1 MVTTF
6 FMKNPNL
13 EHYALNVFFAKIK
26 KPSFPR
32 LFSVSCFWTFINVQ
46 KSKRKNTF
54 GKNRRVRTKI
64 LPVCRG

>member
-1 MVTTF
+1 MVTSF
-6 FMKNPNL
+6 SMKKPNL

-32 LFSVSCFWTFINVQ
+32 LFSVSWFWTFINVQ

-54 GKNRRVRTKI
+54 GKNSRVQPKI
-64 LPVCRG
+64 LSVCRR

>member
-6 FMKNPNL
+6 FMKNPIL
-13 EHYALNVFFAKIK
+13 EHYVLKWFFGKNK

-46 KSKRKNTF
+46 KSKPKNTF
-54 GKNRRVRTKI
+54 GKNSRVQPKI
-64 LPVCRG
+64 LSLCRR